1 MLDVATG
8 SSMSNVTLSSHVLSP
23 TGSGGLGAS
32 VVQVLIQTSNGP
44 VTLDWDG
51 TTDAGAALSA
61 GVYQVEVHW
70 SDGKGGTADI
80 TRGLV
85 ITPGGSTDIVVA
97 RHNIL
102 KPTESVTFDVG
113 GVSGATGMR
122 VTVYSLA
129 GELVRTPVTGS
140 ATTLAWPA
148 TDLASGVYI
157 AVIEVLNA
165 QGGTIKVQRT
175 KILVVH

>member
-1 MLDVATG
+1 M
-8 SSMSNVTLSSHVLSP
+8 LSP
-23 TGSGGLGAS
+23 
-32 VVQVLIQTSNGP
+32 
-44 VTLDWDG
+44 
-51 TTDAGAALSA
+51 

-70 SDGKGGTADI
+70 SDGKGGTTDI

-85 ITPGGSTDIVVA
+85 ITPGSSAEIVVA

-113 GVSGATGMR
+113 GVTGAAGMK
-122 VTVYSLA
+122 VSVYSLA
-129 GELVRTPVTGS
+129 GELVKAPVTASG
-140 ATTLAWPA
+140 TMLAWPA

-157 AVIEVLNA
+157 AVVEVLNA

-175 KILVVH
+175 KILVAH